1 MNLLSQPTDAMTKA
15 SGPRNSRWL
24 SLGTLPVLGAVLV
37 ALNALYVLI
46 VAFGNIT
53 DFGTNQAFVHH
64 VLAMD
69 TTNFGKPQG
78 TDLDPNVMWRAI
90 ASPVIQNIAYVV
102 LIAWEVA
109 TAVVLIAAV
118 VLWIRERGRGYRTAR
133 RVSSI
138 GLGML
143 LLLFFGG
150 FTVVGGEWFQMWT
163 STAWN
168 GEDPAFR
175 NSVLALLTLIVIHL
189 PSSSWRDKETD
200 LTTERQPHDG
210 YERN

>member
-1 MNLLSQPTDAMTKA
+1 MSRLASQSERVAKTPRPRRA
-15 SGPRNSRWL
+15 SWL
-24 SLGTLPVLGAVLV
+24 NLGTLPVAAAVLV
-37 ALNALYVLI
+37 ALNGLYVLI

-64 VLAMD
+64 VLSMD

-78 TDLDPNVMWRAI
+78 TDLDPHVMWRAI
-90 ASPVIQNIAYVV
+90 TSPVIQNIAYVA

-109 TAVVLIAAV
+109 TAVVLIVAV
-118 VLWIRERGRGYRTAR
+118 VLWIRERGRGFVRAR
-133 RVSSI
+133 RLSSI

-150 FTVVGGEWFQMWT
+150 FIVAGGEWFQMWT

-175 NSVLALLTLIVIHL
+175 NSVLALLALVVIHL
-189 PSSSWRDKETD
+189 PSKSWSDD
-200 LTTERQPHDG
+200 
-210 YERN
+210 

>member
-1 MNLLSQPTDAMTKA
+1 MASSVCHSERMTTT
-15 SGPRNSRWL
+15 SGQRGTSWL
-24 SLGTLPVLGAVLV
+24 NLGTLPVAAAVLV
-37 ALNALYVLI
+37 ALNGLYVLI

-64 VLAMD
+64 VLSMD

-90 ASPVIQNIAYVV
+90 TSPVIQNIAYVV

-109 TAVVLIAAV
+109 TAVVLVVSV
-118 VLWIRERGRGYRTAR
+118 VLWIRERGRGYRAAR
-133 RVSSI
+133 RLSSI
-138 GLGML
+138 GLLML

-150 FTVVGGEWFQMWT
+150 FIVVGGEWFQMWT

-168 GEDPAFR
+168 GEDPAFH
-175 NSVLALLTLIVIHL
+175 NSTLALLALVVIHL
-189 PSSSWRDKETD
+189 PSKSWSSD
-200 LTTERQPHDG
+200 
-210 YERN
+210 

>member
-1 MNLLSQPTDAMTKA
+1 MSRLASQSERVAKTP
-15 SGPRNSRWL
+15 GPRRSSWL
-24 SLGTLPVLGAVLV
+24 NLGTLPVAGAVLV
-37 ALNALYVLI
+37 ALNGLYVLI

-64 VLAMD
+64 VLSMD

-78 TDLDPNVMWRAI
+78 TDLDPDVMWRAI
-90 ASPVIQNIAYVV
+90 TSPVIQNIAYVG

-109 TAVVLIAAV
+109 TAAVLLGAV
-118 VLWIRERGRGYRTAR
+118 VLWIRERGRGYVKAR
-133 RVSSI
+133 RLSSI
-138 GLGML
+138 GLAML

-150 FTVVGGEWFQMWT
+150 FIVAGGEWFQMWT

-175 NSVLALLTLIVIHL
+175 NSVLALLALVVIHL
-189 PSSSWRDKETD
+189 PSKSWRDD
-200 LTTERQPHDG
+200 
-210 YERN
+210 

>member
-1 MNLLSQPTDAMTKA
+1 MTTT
-15 SGPRNSRWL
+15 SGPRRFSPLN
-24 SLGTLPVLGAVLV
+24 LGALPVAAAVLV
-37 ALNALYVLI
+37 ALNGLYVLI

-64 VLAMD
+64 VLSMD

-90 ASPVIQNIAYVV
+90 TSPDIQNIAYVV

-109 TAVVLIAAV
+109 TAAMLIIALV
-118 VLWIRERGRGYRTAR
+118 FWIRERGRGYRTAR
-133 RVSSI
+133 RLSVI
-138 GLGML
+138 GLLML

-150 FTVVGGEWFQMWT
+150 FIVVGGEWFQMWT

-175 NSVLALLTLIVIHL
+175 NSVLALLALVVIHL
-189 PSSSWRDKETD
+189 PSKSWSSD
-200 LTTERQPHDG
+200 
-210 YERN
+210 